1 MTMNDVPP
9 VRNELLRGFRP
20 LAEVLVSLRFLT
32 RLPIPFVRRLDP
44 PPLAQ
49 SMRFFPIAGIIIG
62 LLVGGLLAISQTFE
76 FPSLFSAVLAVAA
89 AIVLTGALHED
100 GLADVADGFGGGTS
114 RERRLEI
121 MRDSRIGAYGT
132 LAMVLAV
139 LAKVSLFEALQTL
152 QPLELIIL
160 ISVAAGFSRALVVD
174 LLWATKPARSD
185 GLSAMAGRPT
195 RNGALIALLLGGG
208 LAFFGGAFAL
218 SPEAAIFAIIAGGLT
233 LAAVRALAMKM
244 IGGQTGDVC
253 GAVQV
258 LSEIAMLAVYVVM
271 IG

>member
-1 MTMNDVPP
+1 MTMNDIPP
-9 VRNELLRGFRP
+9 ARNGLSRGFRP

-44 PPLAQ
+44 PPLAR
-49 SMRFFPIAGIIIG
+49 SMRLFPVSGIVIG
-62 LLVGGLLAISQTFE
+62 GLGGGLLALAQAVE
-76 FPSLFSAVLAVAA
+76 FPSLFSAVLAVAGS
-89 AIVLTGALHED
+89 IVLTGALHED
-100 GLADVADGFGGGTS
+100 GLADVADGFGGGKS
-114 RERRLEI
+114 REQRLEI

-132 LAMVLAV
+132 LALLLAV
-139 LAKVSLFEALQTL
+139 LAKVSLFEALQSL
-152 QPLELIIL
+152 QPHQLIIL
-160 ISVAAGFSRALVVD
+160 IAAAAGFSRALMVD
-174 LLWATKPARSD
+174 LLWATKPARND
-185 GLSAMAGRPT
+185 GLSVMAGRPS
-195 RNGALIALLLGGG
+195 RNGALVALLLGGA
-208 LAFFGGAFAL
+208 LAFAGAAYAL
-218 SPEAAIFAIIAGGLT
+218 SPEAAIFAIIAGGIT

>member
-1 MTMNDVPP
+1 MNDLPP
-9 VRNELLRGFRP
+9 IRNGLRP
-20 LAEVLVSLRFLT
+20 IAEALVSLRFLT

-49 SMRFFPIAGIIIG
+49 SMRFFPVAGLVIG
-62 LLVGGLLAISQTFE
+62 LIVGGLLALAQTFE
-76 FPSLFSAVLAVAA
+76 FPSLFSAVLAAA
-89 AIVLTGALHED
+89 LSIVLTGALHED
-100 GLADVADGFGGGTS
+100 GLADIADGFGGGKS
-114 RERRLEI
+114 REQRLEI

-132 LAMVLAV
+132 LALVLAV
-139 LAKVSLFEALQTL
+139 LAKVSLFEALQSL
-152 QPLELIIL
+152 QPSELIIL
-160 ISVAAGFSRALVVD
+160 IAAAACFSRALVVD
-174 LLWATKPARSD
+174 LLWATKPARND
-185 GLSAMAGRPT
+185 GLSVMAGRPT
-195 RNGALIALLLGGG
+195 RNGALAALLLGGV
-208 LAFFGGAFAL
+208 LAFAGATYAL
-218 SPEAAIFAIIAGGLT
+218 SPEAAIFAIIAGGVT